1 MVRSRFDESLEQLHI
16 DFYQMGGLV
25 KEAVHLSIKSFIE
38 QDKGLA
44 QQVKDDD
51 ININDKEVSL
61 EKKSIE
67 LIALQSPVTSDLR
80 KIITVMKASADL
92 ERMGDH
98 AVRIAKAT
106 LQTGN
111 VERSYDIESLIADM
125 AEAVI
130 ENIETVLDA
139 YVREDTDTAIQVGK
153 NDKDIDKMRKN
164 IQKEAQSRMLNN
176 SSLIESS
183 TDYIQVTNFL
193 ERIGDYAKNVAE
205 WVLFIKEGN
214 IYELNNL

>member
-1 MVRSRFDESLEQLHI
+1 MVRGRFDESLEQLHV

-38 QDKGLA
+38 QDKELA

-51 ININDKEVSL
+51 VNINNKEVNL
-61 EKKSIE
+61 EKESIE

-106 LQTGN
+106 LQTDD
-111 VERSYDIESLIADM
+111 VERSYDIESLVAEM
-125 AEAVI
+125 AKAVI
-130 ENIETVLDA
+130 ENIEMVLDA
-139 YVREDTDTAIQVGK
+139 YVREDADKAIQVGK
-153 NDKDIDKMRKN
+153 NDKEIDQMRKD
-164 IQKEAQSRMLNN
+164 IQKEAHSRMLED

-183 TDYIQVTNFL
+183 TSYIQVSNFL

-205 WVLFIKEGN
+205 WVLFIKDGD